1 MKAKTPRTS
10 EASEVRRRL
19 RTIAEPEREKF
30 LQGYFRTRERF
41 LGARVPAIRKLAH
54 QYRALALAETMA
66 LLQSKV
72 HEERLLALLIL
83 VDAYAKAAPEGR
95 AEIFRLYLANT
106 RYINNWDLV
115 DTSAAA
121 IVGAHLTTGDRA
133 LLDVLATSKDIWE
146 RRIAIIA
153 THHFIKRGEYA
164 DTVRVA
170 TSLLD
175 DEHDLIH
182 KAAGWM
188 LREMGKRDRT
198 ALHAFL
204 DAHAAH
210 MPRVMLRYAIERLP
224 AAQRKIL
231 VRVRRRG

>member
-1 MKAKTPRTS
+1 MRA
-10 EASEVRRRL
+10 V
-19 RTIAEPEREKF
+19 AEPERASF
-30 LQGYFRTRERF
+30 LQGYFRTPERF
-41 LGARVPAIRKLAH
+41 LGARVPAIRNIAREYRSRAH
-54 QYRALALAETMA
+54 ADTLAL
-66 LLQSKV
+66 LSSRI
-72 HEERLLALLIL
+72 HEERLLALFIL
-83 VDAYAKAAPEGR
+83 VDAYAGSESEGR
-95 AEIFRLYLANT
+95 ETIFRLYLNNT

-133 LLDVLATSKDIWE
+133 LLDVLARSKDIWE
-146 RRIAIIA
+146 RRVAIIA
-153 THHFIKRGEYA
+153 THHFIKRGEFA

-188 LREMGKRDRT
+188 LREMGKRDRA

-210 MPRVMLRYAIERLP
+210 MPRTMLRYAIERLP
-224 AAQRKIL
+224 AATQRRYRNRPPDKKAL
-231 VRVRRRG
+231 HE